1 MHVPSTNQI
10 YFSMYLYAQEQ
21 QLPLGPGIE
30 WKLNNKTFR
39 KSVMISQVSFVQ
51 IQWLQMVQESDICC
65 DSNGNRIQM
74 QNAYF
79 QNEIEMNG
87 YKIDGYIKRDGVNVF
102 FEFLGCK
109 FHPGCCV
116 PDVNIENACLKRQT
130 WLMKKNW
137 LESNGELHIMRE
149 CQWRTMLSNTPESF
163 LPKTD
168 IPRVLLTDTKG

>member
-87 YKIDGYIKRDGVNVF
+87 YKIDGYICRDGVHVF
-102 FEFLGCK
+102 FEFLGKNKPK
-109 FHPGCCV
+109 FAFKYNCSKGVSFTPTAV
-116 PDVNIENACLKRQT
+116 SQMITLKMPT
-130 WLMKKNW
+130 
-137 LESNGELHIMRE
+137 
-149 CQWRTMLSNTPESF
+149 
-163 LPKTD
+163 
-168 IPRVLLTDTKG
+168 